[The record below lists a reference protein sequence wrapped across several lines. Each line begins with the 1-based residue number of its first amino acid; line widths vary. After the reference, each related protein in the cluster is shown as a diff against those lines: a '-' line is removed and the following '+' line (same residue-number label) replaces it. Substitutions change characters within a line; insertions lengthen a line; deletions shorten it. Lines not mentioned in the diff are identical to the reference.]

1 MCKRKGILGSSPLPD
16 VSLLSP
22 PPPPPSKQS
31 SRCVCWG
38 ERKVL
43 LGRGEGG
50 DTPSLPRDFRLG
62 KSEQVAR
69 SNYSLLAGQDTV
81 LSREQLRARKGE
93 DAVPEGFFSSASSFC
108 ICTCCFRLPREAR
121 IHLSPFC
128 AFQKKSPHLQYSE
141 SLGRLH

>member
-22 PPPPPSKQS
+22 PPSPPSKQS

-93 DAVPEGFFSSASSFC
+93 DAVPEGFFSSAFSFC
-108 ICTCCFRLPREAR
+108 ICVVRLEMVPILQGVYEFGGNW
-121 IHLSPFC
+121 LCMWES
-128 AFQKKSPHLQYSE
+128 KSNID
-141 SLGRLH
+141 SLPL